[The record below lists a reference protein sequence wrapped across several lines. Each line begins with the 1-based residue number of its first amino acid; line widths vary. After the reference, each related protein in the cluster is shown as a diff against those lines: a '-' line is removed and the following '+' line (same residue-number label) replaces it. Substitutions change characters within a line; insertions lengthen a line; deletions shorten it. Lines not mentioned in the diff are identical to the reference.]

1 MSPRVRQIDV
11 ETSIGTIDA
20 VPLNRTI
27 PISVEG
33 SIFRLDLEPGEYRAT
48 LNTVDG
54 SDPLLQL
61 FDADGKFLK
70 ENDDDPDS
78 SSYNSVLVFTIPEG
92 QQTFIRAA
100 TYGSVASLAEMR
112 MDRMNNGAAERIP
125 DEAEREAPADEA
137 PPDGV
142 MVEPVPSGSGD
153 SPPDP

>member
-1 MSPRVRQIDV
+1 
-11 ETSIGTIDA
+11 
-20 VPLNRTI
+20 
-27 PISVEG
+27 
-33 SIFRLDLEPGEYRAT
+33 
-48 LNTVDG
+48 
-54 SDPLLQL
+54 LLQL

-78 SSYNSVLVFTIPEG
+78 SSYNSVLVLTIPEG

-100 TYGSVASLAEMR
+100 TYGSIASLAEMR
-112 MDRMNNGAAERIP
+112 MDRMNNGAAERIQ